1 MFQFFIPILL
11 NIFNLSSGSVD
22 PVLLDPITF
31 ENGLY
36 SVVSLGPERV
46 QSNITF
52 SCTVVNSGSFEW
64 VWEYKGSQLPAGG
77 GCYQVWTADATR
89 TSILEISG
97 LGHTDSGN
105 YTCRV
110 GQQGNTIQY
119 NKTHEL
125 KLNGKHIDFLLLCR
139 VTFVTTSV
147 VVLVF
152 IQ

>member
-1 MFQFFIPILL
+1 M
-11 NIFNLSSGSVD
+11 
-22 PVLLDPITF
+22 LLDPITF

-46 QSNITF
+46 QSNISL

-64 VWEYKGSQLPAGG
+64 VWQYEGSELSTISGR
-77 GCYQVWTADATR
+77 YQVWTADATR

-97 LGHTDSGN
+97 LRHTDSGN
-105 YTCRV
+105 YTCRAR
-110 GQQGNTIQY
+110 QQGGLNTQY

-125 KLNGKHIDFLLLCR
+125 KLNGKHIDFLLLCKIA
-139 VTFVTTSV
+139 FITTSA

-152 IQ
+152 SIIIAMIKCV

>member
-1 MFQFFIPILL
+1 MFQFLFSIFIDISNFSP
-11 NIFNLSSGSVD
+11 GSVD

-46 QSNITF
+46 QSNISL

-64 VWEYKGSQLPAGG
+64 VWEYKGSELPTVS

-97 LGHTDSGN
+97 LRYTDSGN

-110 GQQGNTIQY
+110 RQQGDTIQY
-119 NKTHEL
+119 SRTIQL
-125 KLNGKHIDFLLLCR
+125 R
-139 VTFVTTSV
+139 V
-147 VVLVF
+147 LEG
-152 IQ
+152 IG